1 MEQTQPKV
9 EQSQQEFLRDAMSQL
24 GYTRMQL
31 AQRICPPGGETR
43 TKRRIDNWLLPSE
56 SKEFRKMDE
65 IVWMYI
71 REILAAEKTGKPGQ
85 SS

>member
-1 MEQTQPKV
+1 MEQT
-9 EQSQQEFLRDAMSQL
+9 QQEFLRDAMSQL

-31 AQRICPPGGETR
+31 AERICPPGGATR

-71 REILAAEKTGKPGQ
+71 KEILKHHKNL